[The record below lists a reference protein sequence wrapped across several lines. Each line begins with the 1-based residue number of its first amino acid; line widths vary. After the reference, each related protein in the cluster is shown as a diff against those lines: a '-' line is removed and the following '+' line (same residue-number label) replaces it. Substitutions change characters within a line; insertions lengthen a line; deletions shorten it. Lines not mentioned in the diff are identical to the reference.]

1 MHIFQQQFEWVNIVL
16 NFFSIFVLVWGVLKA
31 CVDFVR
37 SEITTKDRFQIARNN
52 TMIKNYLGSYV
63 LLSLEILIAAD
74 IIESIINPTFQD
86 ILKLGLV
93 VLIRTV
99 ISYFLN
105 MEIKEGM
112 TEENSLPNIK
122 KD

>member
-1 MHIFQQQFEWVNIVL
+1 MHIFQQQFEWVNIIL

-52 TMIKNYLGSYV
+52 TLIKNYLGSYV

-112 TEENSLPNIK
+112 AEDESLPNNK

>member
-1 MHIFQQQFEWVNIVL
+1 MHIFQQQFEWVNIIL

-52 TMIKNYLGSYV
+52 TLIKNYLGSYV

-112 TEENSLPNIK
+112 AEDDSLPNNK